1 MLYKIINSQEIFIF
15 SFFPQWRVGMH
26 SGFREASGL
35 LDAHLRSKYGCF
47 SSLDLR
53 DVSKK
58 FGDSQM

>member
-1 MLYKIINSQEIFIF
+1 
-15 SFFPQWRVGMH
+15 MH